1 MINIYSSILEN
12 PFVTIFLLLAV
23 FGLVAL
29 LASWIRK
36 LIWPN
41 QKDSAV
47 IDPKKAVQEELDR
60 VLVPLNQPLTTKSNP
75 ASTSTS
81 KPTRK
86 KTTTSTLKKPLAK
99 NARKRNTKAS

>member
-23 FGLVAL
+23 FGFVAV

-41 QKDSAV
+41 QKDGAA

-60 VLVPLNQPLTTKSNP
+60 VLVPLNQPLATKNNP
-75 ASTSTS
+75 ASTS

-86 KTTTSTLKKPLAK
+86 KTTTSTTKKPLAK
-99 NARKRNTKAS
+99 NARKRTTKAS